1 MKVYYDVHSEDM
13 ISTFTPNEGWYTFKS
28 LSDMQDTL
36 SRQYGDAL
44 ELIVLTPELHK
55 SMLEAGDFDE
65 YS

>member
-36 SRQYGDAL
+36 SRQYGDDL

-55 SMLEAGDFDE
+55 SMLEAGDFDG